1 MRPPDN
7 DPGPEELEAL
17 LEGEERSLLDN
28 PAVPDDV
35 KAEVTE
41 RLDRHGDEILEE
53 EIEDEPPPD

>member
-7 DPGPEELEAL
+7 EPGPEELESL
-17 LEGEERSLLDN
+17 FEDEERSLLEN

-41 RLDRHGDEILEE
+41 RLDRYGDEILEE
-53 EIEDEPPPD
+53 EIEDEPPPK